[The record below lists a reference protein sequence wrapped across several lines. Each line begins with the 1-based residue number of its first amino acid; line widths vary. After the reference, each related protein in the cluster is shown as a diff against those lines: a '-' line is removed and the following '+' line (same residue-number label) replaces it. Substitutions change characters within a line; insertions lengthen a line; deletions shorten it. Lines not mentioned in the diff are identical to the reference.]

1 MKIKCSK
8 YVKEHVT
15 KELMQQ
21 LVLLHYQIPCKKAHA
36 FRFEQTKTHTRIHHL
51 VEDTMLTT
59 ELKKMDVPSESIIL
73 YKQPDAI
80 LLFTKKEYNA
90 IREQK

>member
-1 MKIKCSK
+1 
-8 YVKEHVT
+8 
-15 KELMQQ
+15 
-21 LVLLHYQIPCKKAHA
+21 
-36 FRFEQTKTHTRIHHL
+36 
-51 VEDTMLTT
+51 
-59 ELKKMDVPSESIIL
+59 MDVPSESIIL

>member
-21 LVLLHYQIPCKKAHA
+21 LVLLYYQIPCKKAHA

-59 ELKKMDVPSESIIL
+59 ELKKMDVPFVMAKVTVLVSCR
-73 YKQPDAI
+73 YCH
-80 LLFTKKEYNA
+80 FF
-90 IREQK
+90 